1 MHNTD
6 TVFPESI
13 DSRFFFSDA
22 SLKEKDLLNGHHEL
36 IKSEH
41 LKEASQYLYDNVE
54 AGNRDVSYNG
64 AYIWNTFDNRV
75 IAIEEYVASHSG
87 DTKVRPTYS
96 DTEPAFGQRFV
107 GMVWV

>member
-1 MHNTD
+1 MHNTSSSFPGKID
-6 TVFPESI
+6 T
-13 DSRFFFSDA
+13 RTYFSDA
-22 SLKEKDLLNGHHEL
+22 SLKEQDLLEAHHSL
-36 IKSEH
+36 IKEGL
-41 LKEASQYLYDNVE
+41 LKEASQYLYDNIE

-87 DTKVRPTYS
+87 NTKVRPTYS
-96 DTEPAFGQRFV
+96 DSEPPYSQRFV